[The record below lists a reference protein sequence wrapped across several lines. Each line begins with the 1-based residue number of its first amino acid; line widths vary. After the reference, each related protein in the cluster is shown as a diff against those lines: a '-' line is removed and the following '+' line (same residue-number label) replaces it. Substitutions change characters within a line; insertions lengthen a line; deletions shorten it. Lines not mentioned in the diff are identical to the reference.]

1 MIKRSLLIPSLLFA
15 AFAFLGVMPANATM
29 PPSFS
34 LGDEVTVSKAMV
46 PMTPWI
52 APDVVTAIAP
62 DPIQID
68 FTRIRD
74 THADRSRTAW
84 ANRNVFQVTL
94 TNYRTLKPDIPK
106 RQNK

>member
-34 LGDEVTVSKAMV
+34 LGDEVTVADTL
-46 PMTPWI
+46 TPWI
-52 APDVVTAIAP
+52 HASLAITATKAEAPLSFPAG
-62 DPIQID
+62 

-84 ANRNVFQVTL
+84 ANRKVFQVTL

-106 RQNK
+106 R